1 MKLVGGLLSGL
12 LLGYGL
18 PCHAQSNAPTD
29 SAISQARRA
38 AEGWLALID
47 ASQYE
52 ASWDSA
58 AAVFRAAVTRPEWQ
72 ASLLKARAPYGA
84 VQNRT
89 LVTAAYRTDLPGVP
103 PGEYVVLQYAAELL
117 ANRKIVETITPMR
130 ESDGR
135 WRVSGYYIRP
145 Q

>member
-1 MKLVGGLLSGL
+1 VKLVEVVLCGL
-12 LLGYGL
+12 LLGGTL
-18 PCHAQSNAPTD
+18 PCQAQGAAPTD
-29 SAISQARRA
+29 SVIAQARVA

-47 ASQYE
+47 AGQYE

-58 AAVFRAAVTRPEWQ
+58 AAIFRGAVTRPEWQ
-72 ASLLKARAPYGA
+72 SSLLKARAPFGA

-89 LVTAAYRTDLPGVP
+89 LVAAAYRTNLPGVP
-103 PGEYVVLQYAAELL
+103 PGEYVVLQYAAELV